1 MKTKLS
7 QAIPSNRSLMRNIL
21 ARFFAPWIL
30 CFILVLP
37 ASARLFDTPLFVA
50 HDYTHV
56 GRITEMVNTL
66 RSGQFPPRWSQQLGF
81 GYGMPLFSFYAP
93 LPYYVGSILVLLGI
107 PVTFSVALL
116 FFAATWGSSLTMYY
130 LTRRKNGGI
139 IVPLAAAALFTYL
152 PYRAVDMYVR
162 GALGELWGIWLLAL
176 TILSLQKLFRA
187 PRNANILLYAFSL
200 ALFLLS
206 HNLMV
211 LLGLPLVAAFGM
223 FELLRQTKVRKFLVM
238 RLLIGSLLGFSMA
251 AFFLVPMF
259 FEKQYTSVAT
269 LAHIQ
274 GGFSNHFVYWKQL
287 IASEF
292 GYGGSIAGI
301 HDGLSFSLGYGAWL
315 SILLCVII
323 VARYSF
329 RLSKKNSLA
338 RISFWF
344 VALMV
349 SLFFT
354 SSKSFPVWNA
364 FDSLSFVQFPWRFL
378 SIVLIVIPVLF
389 AVSLNTITSAWIQ
402 KTVVVVTFGLLL
414 FEVKNFKPNPAP
426 TDPLVSTKADSTFI
440 KNELSKTIPDY
451 IHPRLSDIVVD
462 PKKKLDPPLNRF
474 ETTPNIGLEETV
486 DSASVAQA
494 IIDPSQ
500 EPLTVRANIF
510 DFPGW
515 QWSINGIE
523 LSHQVAPH
531 LPVMEVELP
540 PSSVSRTVTVAW
552 SETPLRKTSNY
563 ISAISW
569 IGAVIYSF
577 WLLVQKRKRS
587 FVK

>member
-1 MKTKLS
+1 
-7 QAIPSNRSLMRNIL
+7 MRNIL
-21 ARFFAPWIL
+21 ARFFAPWII

-116 FFAATWGSSLTMYY
+116 FFTATWGSSLTMYY

-187 PRNANILLYAFSL
+187 PRNTSILLYAFSL

-211 LLGLPLVAAFGM
+211 LLGLPLVTAYSI
-223 FELLRQTKVRKFLVM
+223 FELLQRRKSLKKSVVRLFA
-238 RLLIGSLLGFSMA
+238 GSLLGFSMA
-251 AFFLVPMF
+251 SFFLVPMF
-259 FEKQYTSVAT
+259 FEKQHTSVST

-274 GGFSNHFVYWKQL
+274 GGYSNHFVYWKQL

-292 GYGGSIAGI
+292 GYGGSIEGI
-301 HDGLSFSLGYGAWL
+301 YDGLSFSLGYSAWL
-315 SILLCVII
+315 SILLCVFAI
-323 VARYSF
+323 VRFLFQPSN
-329 RLSKKNSLA
+329 RNSLA

-344 VALMV
+344 VALLV

-389 AVSLNTITSAWIQ
+389 AVSLNTITSAWI
-402 KTVVVVTFGLLL
+402 KRTIVVVTFGLLL

-426 TDPLVSTKADSTFI
+426 PDPSVSTHSDSTFI
-440 KNELSKTIPDY
+440 KKDLSKTIPDY

-462 PKKKLDPPLNRF
+462 ASKTLDPPLNRF
-474 ETTPNIGLEETV
+474 ETTPSIRFEVTA
-486 DSASVAQA
+486 DSASGAQA
-494 IIDPSQ
+494 IFAPSQ

-515 QWSINGIE
+515 QWKLDGIP
-523 LSHQVAPH
+523 VAHVKAAP
-531 LPVMEVELP
+531 LPVMEYVLQ
-540 PSSVSRTVTVAW
+540 PSPRARTLSVVW
-552 SETPLRKTSNY
+552 SETPLRQISNG
-563 ISAISW
+563 ISMVSW
-569 IGAVIYSF
+569 IIVIIYF
-577 WLLVQKRKRS
+577 LIIAITCLRKTIKPS
-587 FVK
+587 QHKP